1 MPVCCAD
8 PVVLAACRFGLA
20 PAALAVCRLG
30 FGLLAFAACCFG
42 LELAA
47 FRVFDG
53 AAISVLLPAA
63 ATRGRAF
70 LAVSSEFPELLPGRL
85 QHALGFV
92 LGAALLHV
100 ADKPRQA
107 LLLLGDV
114 KPVDGLGEPQVGIDA
129 CDDDAGVDSQN
140 LDANQ
145 RNSHVRVDDQPFVK
159 DRVDDIGESR
169 GRWVCALCLQ
179 ARRHWLL
186 PPRVPARRRA
196 ARCGCSSLLDRPERC
211 WRPGGRR
218 PRPDARALAASR
230 TCRSLAAWPL
240 GETSSPSSSVT
251 WYSSSRSS
259 SSRSSS
265 RSPAYFS
272 STSSS
277 SWSRPSAS
285 GSSSADAASLSSTT
299 SPSWIT
305 PRQPSISSGWRM
317 ALVMRWRR

>member
-42 LELAA
+42 LELAALAAGRFALLAFAACCLGLEPAALAACFGFELAAVAAFGLGPAAFGLGPAALAPVAACFGFELVA

-169 GRWVCALCLQ
+169 GRW
-179 ARRHWLL
+179 
-186 PPRVPARRRA
+186 
-196 ARCGCSSLLDRPERC
+196 
-211 WRPGGRR
+211 
-218 PRPDARALAASR
+218 
-230 TCRSLAAWPL
+230 
-240 GETSSPSSSVT
+240 
-251 WYSSSRSS
+251 
-259 SSRSSS
+259 
-265 RSPAYFS
+265 
-272 STSSS
+272 
-277 SWSRPSAS
+277 
-285 GSSSADAASLSSTT
+285 
-299 SPSWIT
+299 
-305 PRQPSISSGWRM
+305 
-317 ALVMRWRR
+317 